1 MCRHMAVYVQL
12 GADLEMVKRVRNGY
26 ERKLK
31 VTGRQQRDE
40 RDDVM

>member
-1 MCRHMAVYVQL
+1 MGRHMAVYVQL
-12 GADLEMVKRVRNGY
+12 GADLEMVKRVRSGY
-26 ERKLK
+26 ELKLK